1 MCITIPMRVVS
12 IEGRGCC
19 CEARGVRREVRLDLL
34 DCEVAVG
41 DFVLIHAGYA
51 LHAMMEAD
59 ARATWDLFDE
69 ITSALD
75 RAEAPTQG
83 SAYFLTLTDGTTR

>member
-12 IEGRGCC
+12 VEGCSC
-19 CEARGVRREVRLDLL
+19 SCEALGVYREVRLDLL
-34 DCEVAVG
+34 DREVAAG

-51 LHAMMEAD
+51 LHAMSEAD

-75 RAEAPTQG
+75 QDGASTQT
-83 SAYFLTLTDGTTR
+83 SAYFLDVTEETNR